1 MNIAKTA
8 RELRDEAKRL
18 RARADAAEAAADAL
32 DPPKPK
38 PRRRRTR
45 KATATPPAPTP
56 GVEPGESIA
65 ARIGEPQP
73 AGQALVLAL
82 GTAGHTA
89 HPSDP
94 DAEALRDS
102 LVHTTEAPAFVWPD
116 ADREGVR
123 EAS

>member
-8 RELRDEAKRL
+8 QELRDEAKRL
-18 RARADAAEAAADAL
+18 RERADAAEAAANAL
-32 DPPKPK
+32 DPPKARS
-38 PRRRRTR
+38 RRRRAR
-45 KATATPPAPTP
+45 RAKATPPAPTP
-56 GVEPGESIA
+56 GVGQGDGIA

-73 AGQALVLAL
+73 AGRALVLAL

-89 HPSDP
+89 HPDDP

-102 LVHTTEAPAFVWPD
+102 LVHTAEAPAFAWPD
-116 ADREGVR
+116 EDREHLR